1 MDDLVQFLKDRLAED
16 EEIAKDPTHATWAT
30 AEWRFND
37 AGEAPY
43 VDLGT
48 NHLDS
53 VSSLNESEMR
63 HIARHDPARVL
74 AEVGAKRRLL
84 AGYATAVDRIEELVS
99 LCERLKAEG
108 KDAFASDMDRITTI
122 HRRDV
127 LHEVLHL
134 LALPYADH
142 PDYRQSWR
150 P

>member
-1 MDDLVQFLKDRLAED
+1 MSSDLVQFLKRRLDED

-30 AEWRFND
+30 AEWRFSD
-37 AGEAPY
+37 AGNAPY

-74 AEVGAKRRLL
+74 AEVDAKRELL
-84 AGYATAVDRIEELVS
+84 SRYEAMVA
-99 LCERLKAEG
+99 
-108 KDAFASDMDRITTI
+108 
-122 HRRDV
+122 DV
-127 LHEVLHL
+127 LVVTGREAILSEYRRVILPS

-142 PDYRQSWR
+142 PGYRAEWR